1 MENLTNNVFMW
12 IVLFIVFFWVSKR
25 ITDKQLEKTQ
35 VSEMKKHEK
44 IIKEEINRRNKIIEK
59 VDVFIKNSKFVEP
72 IAVWGGEN
80 IYKYIFNNGKLYEF
94 EDFMTENNQR
104 IGIDEEYLCFKKF
117 CYKRVKNP
125 MAFINKFGEALK
137 FKKEEVSEKD
147 LIIN

>member
-12 IVLFIVFFWVSKR
+12 IILFVVFFWISKK

-35 VSEMKKHEK
+35 VNEMKKHEK
-44 IIKEEINRRNKIIEK
+44 IIKEELSRRNKIVEK
-59 VDVFIKNSKFVEP
+59 VDSFIKNSKFVEP

-125 MAFINKFGEALK
+125 ISFINRFGDALK
-137 FKKEEVSEKD
+137 IKKEEINEKD
-147 LIIN
+147 LIVS